1 MGPLFIVKGAGERIN
16 SNVMSARAKSREW
29 QEKNWI
35 RLHDASV
42 CARRSCTQVLILPCG
57 DAKYRVGGGRWLSQL
72 ERLTASVS
80 PLFVNVIYLSNDCD
94 CDGDV
99 FSECAHIRGGHTAA
113 RQPLLNFS
121 KHTKLC
127 ICDSLNYTMLSL
139 SLSLRRLRKSC
150 TACDHWSGL
159 RLCAL
164 AMVTLVL
171 LRLLHI
177 YYCHV
182 VCHVIFV
189 MGGGTARVAT
199 AQTAFSIQCCRM
211 KSFPCWCYT
220 VAKRG

>member
-1 MGPLFIVKGAGERIN
+1 MAVAIGEAHCVSFAIVRECYLPFEWLWLWRRCIFGMRSHQKR
-16 SNVMSARAKSREW
+16 SHSR
-29 QEKNWI
+29 
-35 RLHDASV
+35 
-42 CARRSCTQVLILPCG
+42 
-57 DAKYRVGGGRWLSQL
+57 
-72 ERLTASVS
+72 S
-80 PLFVNVIYLSNDCD
+80 P
-94 CDGDV
+94 
-99 FSECAHIRGGHTAA
+99 A
-113 RQPLLNFS
+113 LLNFS

-139 SLSLRRLRKSC
+139 SSSSPTKLYCMRPLKR
-150 TACDHWSGL
+150 TTIVWM
-159 RLCAL
+159 CAL

-189 MGGGTARVAT
+189 MGGRVARVAT

-211 KSFPCWCYT
+211 KSFPCCCYT

>member
-1 MGPLFIVKGAGERIN
+1 MTK
-16 SNVMSARAKSREW
+16 
-29 QEKNWI
+29 KNWI

-99 FSECAHIRGGHTAA
+99 FSECAHIGGGHTAA

-159 RLCAL
+159 RLCECVRRPWSPSSCFVYYIFIIVML
-164 AMVTLVL
+164 SVTSYSWWEGGL
-171 LRLLHI
+171 LEWQQRKQHSPFNAVGWRAF
-177 YYCHV
+177 HAA
-182 VCHVIFV
+182 VI
-189 MGGGTARVAT
+189 
-199 AQTAFSIQCCRM
+199 Q
-211 KSFPCWCYT
+211 
-220 VAKRG
+220 